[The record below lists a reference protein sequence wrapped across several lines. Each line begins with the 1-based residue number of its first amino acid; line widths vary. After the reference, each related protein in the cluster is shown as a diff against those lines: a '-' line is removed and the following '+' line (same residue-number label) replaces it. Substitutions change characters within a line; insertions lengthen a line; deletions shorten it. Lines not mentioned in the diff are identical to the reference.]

1 MGHSHLH
8 ATTSANATGDSE
20 PSASTIATRRRAT
33 VLLSIILVPLGVV
46 TLIAMVLLWPSG
58 DRGSISVAN
67 PYATAEGV
75 RFDVGTVREVG
86 EADCPSSQPTVAA
99 GGPAQT
105 CTIAYTRPAQ
115 GGDLVPVEVTP
126 ELAQTDAVQAGD
138 RIRYLDLSAV
148 MQGGAAPF
156 VFVDF
161 VRSVPIVALAAV
173 YAVVVIAVARWR
185 GLRAIIGLVG
195 ALVILAQ
202 FILPGLVEGAP
213 PLLLGLVGSIAIM
226 YGVLYFAH
234 GVSARTSTALLGT
247 VFGLGVTALLAAWAT
262 DAAHLTGVGNENAY
276 ALVNASDQLSI
287 SSIIL
292 CGLIISGLGVLNDVT
307 ITQSSSVWELYEL
320 APHTSGRRLFAS
332 AMRIGRDHIAS
343 TVYTIAFAYAGAAL
357 PILILVSLYDRALLD
372 TLTSGEL
379 AEEVV
384 RTLVGSIGLVL
395 AIPLTTLIAVLVV
408 KAVGPGAVSRGRGP
422 GRGEAQHDDG
432 PDAGPMPVV
441 PAVLASERPAT
452 LAPGERLVALGEPRT
467 LRARPAP
474 PVRPLPMSPTSPTS
488 PRIDGQER

>member
-8 ATTSANATGDSE
+8 VTSATGSSG
-20 PSASTIATRRRAT
+20 PSASAIATRRRAT
-33 VLLSIILVPLGVV
+33 LLLSAILVPLGVV

-58 DRGSISVAN
+58 DRSSLAVAN
-67 PYATAEGV
+67 PYATADGV
-75 RFDVGTVREVG
+75 SFDRGTVREVG
-86 EADCPSSQPTVAA
+86 EADCPSSQPTVDA
-99 GGPAQT
+99 GGTALT
-105 CTIAYTRPAQ
+105 CTIAYTQPAL
-115 GGDLVPVEVTP
+115 GGEVIAVEVTP
-126 ELAQTDAVQAGD
+126 ELAKTNAVEPGD
-138 RIRYLDLSAV
+138 EIRYLNLANV
-148 MQGGAAPF
+148 IQGGAAPY

-161 VRSVPIVALAAV
+161 VRSVPIVALAVV

-185 GLRAIIGLVG
+185 GLRAMIGLVG

-213 PLLLGLVGSIAIM
+213 PLLLGLVGSVVIM

-234 GVSARTSTALLGT
+234 GFSARTSTALLGT
-247 VFGLGVTALLAAWAT
+247 VFGLGVTAVLAAWAT
-262 DAAHLTGVGNENAY
+262 DTAHLTGVGDENAY
-276 ALVNASDQLSI
+276 ALVNASDELSI

-320 APHTSGRRLFAS
+320 APNTSGRRLFAS

-357 PILILVSLYDRALLD
+357 PVLILVSLYDRALIE

-408 KAVGPGAVSRGRGP
+408 KAVGPRTTGGGHVGTTHAHQP
-422 GRGEAQHDDG
+422 DDG
-432 PDAGPMPVV
+432 AT
-441 PAVLASERPAT
+441 PAVLASEGAGT
-452 LAPGERLVALGEPRT
+452 LAPGQRLVALGDR
-467 LRARPAP
+467 RARRAEGE
-474 PVRPLPMSPTSPTS
+474 
-488 PRIDGQER
+488 DA